1 MSVQGEMGVSV
12 VADTRLKAM
21 AFCCFTPALDDT
33 RDSGVALLEVRVAL
47 CHTEG

>member
-21 AFCCFTPALDDT
+21 AFCCFHPLDDT

>member
-21 AFCCFTPALDDT
+21 AFCRFTPALDDT
-33 RDSGVALLEVRVAL
+33 RDSGVAVLEVRVAL

>member
-1 MSVQGEMGVSV
+1 MGVSA
-12 VADTRLKAM
+12 VADTRPKPM

>member
-1 MSVQGEMGVSV
+1 MSVQGEMGVSA

-21 AFCCFTPALDDT
+21 AFCCFTAALDDT